1 MPARGHSRVSTN
13 PAVRETA
20 EALFGEGGPLA
31 VLDPRNLTERITE
44 RIIEKTTI
52 ITAQARDKIRG
63 PLFDVL
69 SGVAGI
75 VKKAAPAALAA
86 CASKQ
91 YSDVRASFASFLQP
105 VHLRSKFLYI
115 GQRRSDTIGY
125 PLEQYRILN
134 TLSGFTSCQ
143 NVKLDFGSGVQ
154 PSQEEVQLI
163 KQYLEAGCYI
173 E

>member
-13 PAVRETA
+13 PAIRETA
-20 EALFGEGGPLA
+20 DALFGEGGPLA
-31 VLDPRNLTERITE
+31 AVDPQTLTERV
-44 RIIEKTTI
+44 IEKTTI
-52 ITAQARDKIRG
+52 ITEQARDNMRG
-63 PLFDVL
+63 PLSDVL

-105 VHLRSKFLYI
+105 VHLRSKYLYI

-125 PLEQYRILN
+125 PLEQYRVLN
-134 TLSGFTSCQ
+134 TLSGFTCCQ
-143 NVKLDFGSGVQ
+143 NVKLDFGTGVQ

>member
-1 MPARGHSRVSTN
+1 MPARKYPRGSTWTGSAEQDAAILN
-13 PAVRETA
+13 ALESSPALQAVQD
-20 EALFGEGGPLA
+20 FGES
-31 VLDPRNLTERITE
+31 VV
-44 RIIEKTTI
+44 EKTTVI
-52 ITAQARDKIRG
+52 VEQARDNMRG
-63 PLFDVL
+63 PLSDVL

-86 CASKQ
+86 CATKE

-105 VHLRSKFLYI
+105 VHLRSKYLLL
-115 GQRRSDTIGY
+115 GDNRHNTIGY
-125 PLEQYRILN
+125 PVERYRVLN
-134 TLSGFTSCQ
+134 TLSGFTCCQ

>member
-1 MPARGHSRVSTN
+1 MAFKGIIDAVTGPSFKMPDGSSKVMTVSEGLQ
-13 PAVRETA
+13 AV
-20 EALFGEGGPLA
+20 GEEIVQQAP
-31 VLDPRNLTERITE
+31 I
-44 RIIEKTTI
+44 IIE
-52 ITAQARDKIRG
+52 QARENIRG
-63 PLFDVL
+63 PLQDIL
-69 SGVAGI
+69 TGVSSI

-105 VHLRSKFLYI
+105 VHLRSKFIYI

-125 PLEQYRILN
+125 PLEQYRVLN
-134 TLSGFTSCQ
+134 TLSGFTCCQ

>member
-1 MPARGHSRVSTN
+1 MPLDYRSLSTIYNAIRGENIPTN
-13 PAVRETA
+13 PNVAQEQFVE
-20 EALFGEGGPLA
+20 ESVKP
-31 VLDPRNLTERITE
+31 V
-44 RIIEKTTI
+44 IEKTTVI
-52 ITAQARDKIRG
+52 VEQAKDNIRG
-63 PLFDVL
+63 SLQDVL